1 MQFMHRDL
9 EPYLLVAA
17 GGCAGAIARYVINGL
32 VPSMPGILIINVAGC
47 ILLGFLLYESVYAG
61 AFSPR
66 TRVVFGAGFLGAFTT
81 FSTFSIQT
89 LQASLELAIL
99 NVAAN
104 LALGLIGV
112 LIGRQAAIFLAGRA

>member
-1 MQFMHRDL
+1 MQFMPKNL
-9 EPYLLVAA
+9 ELYLLVAL
-17 GGCAGAIARYVINGL
+17 GGFAGASSRYVINGII
-32 VPSMPGILIINVAGC
+32 PSMPGILLINVTGC

-66 TRVVFGAGFLGAFTT
+66 TRAVFGAGFLGAFTT

-89 LQASLELAIL
+89 LQASPEVAIL

-104 LALGLIGV
+104 LTLGLIGV
-112 LIGRQAAIFLAGRA
+112 LIGRQAAIFLVGRS